1 MTKPRLHHGI
11 LHFDIPGDLKST
23 RVAEVFENFHEMRD
37 SEDVRNTAWH
47 SIELDLTGAKM
58 IDSMGLNCLVHIL
71 KWAKERNATARILIG
86 DGNLDRLLRFTRM
99 NEHADIVRA

>member
-1 MTKPRLHHGI
+1 MKHRLHHGV
-11 LHFDIPGDLKST
+11 LYFDIPCDLKST
-23 RVAEVFENFHEMRD
+23 RVTEIFASFHVIQNSEEVK
-37 SEDVRNTAWH
+37 NTPWH
-47 SIELDLTGAKM
+47 SLELDLSGAKM

-71 KWAKERNATARILIG
+71 KWAKQRNATARILIG